1 MKAVNEL
8 LNGGVDKAA
17 RLRRGHGGGHGCERD
32 RVQVFEVLFFSTRF
46 TADEHKESG

>member
-32 RVQVFEVLFFSTRF
+32 RVQLFEVLFFFTRF